1 MKHWFPRILIGLFV
15 ILLILL
21 AGGYLY
27 VLPVFKVA
35 TGYTAKVICS
45 NHYLTGQSVDT
56 AMAELPDNPL
66 VPFLRVGLDETRRE
80 VSATLWGWAAKQR
93 AIYRPGLGC
102 TLLAGK
108 GPFETRAP
116 DLPPLAP
123 VDPNQPWPYGEAVS
137 YEPNPALEAVLDDAF
152 AEPDPTHPQR
162 RTRAIVIVKDG
173 HIIAE
178 RYAEGYGPDTPFLG
192 WSMTKSVTHALLGV
206 LVQTGVLQG
215 DLEIHQPAPVPEWAS
230 PDDPRHTITIDQLM
244 RMSSGLAF
252 NEDYGDLRTGV
263 TQMLYNTSDMG
274 AYAASM
280 PLAAPPDT
288 VWNYSSGTA
297 NILSRIIR
305 HVIGG
310 DVQTYWAFPR
320 QALFNRIGMSSAVL
334 EPDASGT
341 FVGSSYMYATARD
354 WARFGLLYLQDGV
367 WNGQR
372 ILPEGWVDYARTPT
386 SPSQGQYGALWWLN
400 RGVGEHKEWEGVP
413 NDAYAAE
420 GHDGQYVVVIPSRNM
435 VIVRLGVS
443 RHGAWDQAAFLR
455 EVLALYPPGG

>member
-1 MKHWFPRILIGLFV
+1 MKRWLPRILIALV
-15 ILLILL
+15 VVLLVALI
-21 AGGYLY
+21 GGYFY
-27 VLPVFKVA
+27 MLPVFKVA
-35 TGYTAKVICS
+35 TGYTAKVVCS
-45 NHYLTGQSVDT
+45 NHYLTGQSIDT

-66 VPFLRVGLDETRRE
+66 VPFLRVKQEEDGL
-80 VSATLWGWAAKQR
+80 SATLWGWAAKQK
-93 AIYRPGLGC
+93 AIYRSGLGC

-108 GPFETRAP
+108 GPFETQSPNFPPPEPLNP
-116 DLPPLAP
+116 DLP
-123 VDPNQPWPYGEAVS
+123 WPEGEAAT
-137 YEPNPALEAVLDDAF
+137 YEPNPALEAVLDEAF
-152 AEPDPTHPQR
+152 AEPNPANPR
-162 RTRAIVIVKDG
+162 RTRAIVVVKDG
-173 HIIAE
+173 QIIAE
-178 RYAEGYGPDTPFLG
+178 RYAEGYGADTPFLG

-206 LVQTGVLQG
+206 LVGEGKL
-215 DLEIHQPAPVPEWAS
+215 DIHQPAPVPEWAS
-230 PDDPRHTITIDQLM
+230 PDDPRHAITTDQLI
-244 RMSSGLAF
+244 RMSSGLEF

-263 TQMLYNTSDMG
+263 TQMLYNSSDMA

-310 DVQTYWAFPR
+310 DIQTYWNFPR
-320 QALFNRIGMSSAVL
+320 RAFFNRLGMTSAVL

-386 SPSQGQYGALWWLN
+386 PPSQGEYGALWWLN
-400 RGVGEHKEWEGVP
+400 RGSGEHKEWEGVP
-413 NDAYAAE
+413 EDAYAAE

-435 VIVRLGVS
+435 VVVRLGVS
-443 RHGAWDQAAFLR
+443 RGGAWDEGAFLR
-455 EVLALYPPGG
+455 AVLEAAP